1 MVKYSFLLFFFLCG
15 TAFADTCDKI
25 EQEANEYWDIAN
37 KAVRRATYFAGRYE
51 HSLNN
56 NDKVA
61 GLELVEVA
69 EQANRLHSQ
78 KAMEFRQ
85 CRESVRD

>member
-1 MVKYSFLLFFFLCG
+1 MVKYSFLLFFFLFG

-51 HSLNN
+51 QSLNN

-69 EQANRLHSQ
+69 EQAKH
-78 KAMEFRQ
+78 
-85 CRESVRD
+85 C